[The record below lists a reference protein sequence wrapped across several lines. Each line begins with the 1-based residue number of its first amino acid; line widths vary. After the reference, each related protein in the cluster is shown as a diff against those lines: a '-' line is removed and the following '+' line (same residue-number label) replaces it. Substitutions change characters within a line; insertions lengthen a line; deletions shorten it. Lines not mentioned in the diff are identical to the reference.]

1 MLRYRRFMKVT
12 ARQRVGVTRPVIIQG
27 GMGIAVSGW
36 KLAREVARTGQL
48 GVVSGTA
55 LDSVVARRLQD
66 GDKGHHIRRALRH
79 FPSPAIVSRVLE
91 RYLRIGGRDGAPYRP
106 QPPLGVDPT
115 PAAVE
120 LALVGSFT
128 EVWLAKEGHAGIVGI
143 NLLEK
148 IQTAT
153 LSAVLGAML
162 AGVDYV
168 LMGAGIPRQ
177 LPKLLN
183 DFAAGH
189 TGEISVDVTNAS
201 RTYTASLDPVELLGD
216 ELPVMH
222 RPQFLAIVSL
232 HVLAAFLNRNDEIKP
247 DGFIVEGPL
256 AGGHSA
262 PPRGKMTCDDEGQP
276 VYGAKDDADL
286 EAMAAIGLPFWLAG
300 AYGTPERVAD
310 AVAAG
315 AVGVQVGT
323 LFAFAEESGLR
334 RDLRLGLLESL
345 TERTLSVRNDPRA
358 SPTNFPFKIA
368 SISGTLSD
376 PATYA
381 ARERI
386 CDLGFLRTPVE
397 REDGSLTY
405 RCASEPGHMYVK
417 KGGEAAD
424 TVGRMCLCNALL
436 ADVGLGKV
444 RKNGYVE
451 LPAITLGQDLSGPE
465 RLAETHPEG
474 WTAAEAIRWL
484 TSRLP

>member
-1 MLRYRRFMKVT
+1 MTVMTGLK
-12 ARQRVGVTRPVIIQG
+12 VGVTRPVIIQG

-48 GVVSGTA
+48 GVVSGTG

-79 FPSPAIVSRVLE
+79 FPSPAIVSRVLD
-91 RYLRIGGRDGAPYRP
+91 RYFRVEGREGAPYRP
-106 QPPLGVDPT
+106 QPPLGLDPT
-115 PAAVE
+115 PAAIE
-120 LALVGSFT
+120 LAMVGSFT
-128 EVWLAKEGHAGIVGI
+128 EVWLAKEGHKGVVGI

-177 LPKLLN
+177 LPKLLT

-189 TGEISVDVTNAS
+189 AGEISIDVTDS
-201 RTYTASLDPVELLGD
+201 SHPYTATLDPVKLLGA

-232 HVLAAFLNRNDEIKP
+232 HVLAAFLNRNEQIKP

-276 VYGAKDDADL
+276 IYGEKDQADL
-286 EAMAAIGLPFWLAG
+286 AAMNAIGLPFWLAG
-300 AYGTPERVAD
+300 AYGTPERVAE

-323 LFAFAEESGLR
+323 LFAFAEESGLQ
-334 RDLRLGLLESL
+334 RDLRLGLLKSL
-345 TERTLSVRNDPRA
+345 VAGTLSIRNDPRA

-368 SISGTLSD
+368 SIEGTLSD
-376 PATYA
+376 PATYE

-386 CDLGFLRTPVE
+386 CDLGLLRTPVE
-397 REDGSLTY
+397 REGGRVAY
-405 RCASEPGHMYVK
+405 RCASEPSHMYVK
-417 KGGEAAD
+417 KGGDAAD

-436 ADVGLGKV
+436 ADVGLGKE

-451 LPAITLGQDLSGPE
+451 QAAITLGQDLSGPE

-474 WTAAEAIRWL
+474 WTAAEAVRWL
-484 TSRLP
+484 TSCLP